1 MGQRGRRAVY
11 ESRENRLGELCIWVV
26 EKSQTPGT

>member
-1 MGQRGRRAVY
+1 MGQGRRRAVY
-11 ESRENRLGELCIWVV
+11 KSRENGLGELCIWVV